1 MKTMLTIRNI
11 SSPQKKVTLY
21 FLQKLSCFYHL
32 GQDRTSLIPLPYDR
46 LSNIWRQISSP
57 PESNYIENGR
67 KNGRE
72 RKEME
77 LCMMNKAS
85 HMETGF
91 FFFYPLPTTG
101 LPLYNNYEKQSSNK
115 FRIGN
120 CLDLDKDGDR
130 RSHTTS
136 IFP

>member
-1 MKTMLTIRNI
+1 MTDFQIFEDKSQVL
-11 SSPQKKVTLY
+11 L
-21 FLQKLSCFYHL
+21 
-32 GQDRTSLIPLPYDR
+32 SLIILKM
-46 LSNIWRQISSP
+46 
-57 PESNYIENGR
+57 EEKMG
-67 KNGRE
+67 

-77 LCMMNKAS
+77 LCMSVMNEAS
-85 HMETGF
+85 YIERRF

-120 CLDLDKDGDR
+120 WLDLDKDGDR

>member
-1 MKTMLTIRNI
+1 
-11 SSPQKKVTLY
+11 
-21 FLQKLSCFYHL
+21 
-32 GQDRTSLIPLPYDR
+32 
-46 LSNIWRQISSP
+46 
-57 PESNYIENGR
+57 
-67 KNGRE
+67 
-72 RKEME
+72 ME
-77 LCMMNKAS
+77 LCMSVMNEAS
-85 HMETGF
+85 YIERRF

-120 CLDLDKDGDR
+120 WLDLDKDGDR